1 MRALLKELRRNP
13 DTIAVA
19 VLCLMLGIA
28 GQAAP
33 SAVWAGNPDGM
44 KVRCSIWTNPA
55 RTVLDTITERLADL
69 SHRASNGCDR
79 LPRLDF

>member
-13 DTIAVA
+13 DTIAIA
-19 VLCLMLGIA
+19 VLCLMLGIG
-28 GQAAP
+28 GQSGP
-33 SAVWAGNPDGM
+33 VSVWADNPAGM
-44 KVRCSIWTNPA
+44 KVRCTIWANPA
-55 RTVLDTITERLADL
+55 RTALDTLIERLADL